1 MRHLRKVHLSG
12 MFIGLLFLQFGC
24 QPIFKPRAPVQEYK
38 VKIISDA
45 EFVRTRHGE
54 YVDGY
59 LAEYE
64 SQFLKQWMFIVLEI
78 QKYMKD
84 DRLIVTGRPTE
95 DFVQMSFGNHVDEQ
109 VPVFYVDKAAPNI
122 PSGPKIPMLK

>member
-1 MRHLRKVHLSG
+1 MRHFRKVLLSA
-12 MFIGLLFLQFGC
+12 MIIGLLFLQFGC

-45 EFVRTRHGE
+45 EFVRTRQGE

-64 SQFLKQWMFIVLEI
+64 SQFQKRWMFIVLEI

-84 DRLIVTGRPTE
+84 ERLIVKGRLTE
-95 DFVQMSFGNHVDEQ
+95 DFVRMSFRDQFDAE
-109 VPVFYVDKAAPNI
+109 VPVFEVGRAVPDPRGPDAPLSN
-122 PSGPKIPMLK
+122 

>member
-1 MRHLRKVHLSG
+1 MGHLRKVHLSY
-12 MFIGLLFLQFGC
+12 MIIGLMCFQFGC
-24 QPIFKPRAPVQEYK
+24 QPLFKPRAPVKVYK

-45 EFVRTRHGE
+45 EFVHTRDGE

-84 DRLIVTGRPTE
+84 ERLIVTGRPTE
-95 DFVQMSFGNHVDEQ
+95 DSVQMSFGDQVDVQ
-109 VPVFYVDKAAPNI
+109 VPVFYVDRAAPNI
-122 PSGPKIPMLK
+122 VSAPKVPLPR